1 MSTDEQAPEE
11 SISPAY
17 VTRLENRLE
26 AEIRKREQLEDRL
39 AQLER
44 EIAEDRAQRETL
56 QERVVTVES
65 ALDRLSGLADGE
77 GSTPAARARDL
88 ALALKN
94 RAQARS
100 SETAHMDYN
109 DVKDTLTDQGH
120 GTVYD
125 QQAYR
130 AMETAAENVPGVTE
144 GTFND
149 KRVVR
154 FNLDAFDGEVV
165 VDE

>member
-1 MSTDEQAPEE
+1 MSTDDQVGR
-11 SISPAY
+11 AY
-17 VTRLENRLE
+17 LTRLENRLDAERNARESMEERLDELE
-26 AEIRKREQLEDRL
+26 AELSRVKSERDGLRDRVTALE
-39 AQLER
+39 
-44 EIAEDRAQRETL
+44 
-56 QERVVTVES
+56 S
-65 ALDRLSGLADGE
+65 SFDRLSGLADGE
-77 GSTPAARARDL
+77 ASTPDARARDL

-94 RAQARS
+94 RGQARS
-100 SETAHMDYN
+100 SGTAHMDYK

-130 AMETAAENVPGVTE
+130 AMEAAADHVVGVTE

-154 FNLDAFDGEVV
+154 FDLDQFNGEVV